1 VTFKNLAVWA
11 EQGWKCLSCGTP
23 NRAVPRRYGTPD
35 LQDVSPRGR
44 QPRTVDRTQTPPAG
58 GAEPTPETVRG
69 LTIPRPVHVTLIS
82 HLGKEVIV
90 DPSDTTEDLTAEELN
105 ATEPVIYLDE
115 DARINGLRARVRAVE
130 SSAWR
135 GRRSV

>member
-1 VTFKNLAVWA
+1 
-11 EQGWKCLSCGTP
+11 
-23 NRAVPRRYGTPD
+23 
-35 LQDVSPRGR
+35 
-44 QPRTVDRTQTPPAG
+44 
-58 GAEPTPETVRG
+58 VRG